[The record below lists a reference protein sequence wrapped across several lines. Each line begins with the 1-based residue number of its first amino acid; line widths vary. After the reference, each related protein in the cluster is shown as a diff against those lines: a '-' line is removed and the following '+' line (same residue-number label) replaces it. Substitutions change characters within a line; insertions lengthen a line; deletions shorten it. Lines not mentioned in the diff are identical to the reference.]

1 VLGGGIMNALE
12 GGKIAGDVAR
22 KAIRQDDS
30 SLNVLTEYE
39 TRWHNTLF
47 GKNAKHFNKIKEFA
61 VDMPD
66 DEFNKFLRAVKGV
79 NLQTMSDVEI
89 GRRLLAANP
98 KILLVMRH
106 LSAVRKVLISEMGNP
121 QQHS

>member
-1 VLGGGIMNALE
+1 VL
-12 GGKIAGDVAR
+12 K
-22 KAIRQDDS
+22 
-30 SLNVLTEYE
+30 EYE

-79 NLQTMSDVEI
+79 NLQTMSDIEI

-121 QQHS
+121 QRHS

>member
-1 VLGGGIMNALE
+1 ML
-12 GGKIAGDVAR
+12 K
-22 KAIRQDDS
+22 
-30 SLNVLTEYE
+30 EYE

-47 GKNAKHFNKIKEFA
+47 GKNAKHFNKIKEFG

-66 DEFNKFLRAVKGV
+66 DEFNKFLRAVKGI
-79 NLQTMSDVEI
+79 NLQTMSDIEI

-98 KILLVMRH
+98 KILFVMRD
-106 LSAVRKVLISEMGNP
+106 LLAVRKVLISEMGNP